1 MSRIKKLSLLGL
13 AVLALAW
20 APTMAAADDGRVTV
34 QPAVLQSSGDAVGG
48 ATVQTVRW
56 GRWGGGVW
64 FGGPAYYGGWY
75 RPYYYRGFYPGYYA
89 YPAYG
94 YGYYPYGGVYY
105 TWW

>member
-13 AVLALAW
+13 AVLALSW
-20 APTMAAADDGRVTV
+20 APTMATADDGRVTI
-34 QPAVLQSSGDAVGG
+34 QPAVLQSSGNSITG
-48 ATVQTVRW
+48 ATVQPVRW
-56 GRWGGGVW
+56 RGGVW

-75 RPYYYRGFYPGYYA
+75 RPYYGGFYPGYYGYG

-94 YGYYPYGGVYY
+94 YGYSPYGVYY

>member
-1 MSRIKKLSLLGL
+1 
-13 AVLALAW
+13 
-20 APTMAAADDGRVTV
+20 MATADDGRVTI
-34 QPAVLQSSGDAVGG
+34 QPAVLQSGGDAVGG

-56 GRWGGGVW
+56 GGRWGGGVW
-64 FGGPAYYGGWY
+64 YGGPAYYGGFY
-75 RPYYYRGFYPGYYA
+75 RPYYGGFYPGYYG